1 MWIFTA
7 FLFGFMGSFHCAGM
21 CGPIALTLP
30 KKTTG
35 LALKGKLLYNSGRII
50 TYAILGAVIGLFGRS
65 LSLTGFQK
73 TVSIV
78 SGVSI
83 LLIAGVPMIS
93 KQIKPF
99 NGFLYSM
106 TNSIKKV
113 FRRLLKSD
121 SSYASLGIGLANGIL
136 PCGFVYLALGASL
149 AMGSVGGSAGYMAL
163 FGLGTVPMML
173 FLTLTGQVLN
183 FKFQRYVRLAIP
195 YIAMVMGVWLIF
207 RGINYQP
214 HSCCSH

>member
-1 MWIFTA
+1 MWILTA

-30 KKTTG
+30 KKGTG
-35 LALKGKLLYNSGRII
+35 LALRGKIFYNLGRIV
-50 TYAILGAVIGLFGRS
+50 TYSVLGAVIGLFGRS

-83 LLIAGVPMIS
+83 LLIAGIPLIS
-93 KQIKPF
+93 KKFKPF
-99 NGFLYSM
+99 NGFLYSL

-113 FRRLLKSD
+113 FRKMLQSD
-121 SSYASLGIGLANGIL
+121 SKYSSLGIGLANGIL

-183 FKFQRYVRLAIP
+183 FKFQRYVRQAIP
-195 YIAMVMGVWLIF
+195 YIALVMGVWLIF

>member
-93 KQIKPF
+93 RQIKPF
-99 NGFLYSM
+99 NGFLYSL

-113 FRRLLKSD
+113 FRKLLKSD
-121 SSYASLGIGLANGIL
+121 SSFASLGIGLANGIL

>member
-93 KQIKPF
+93 RQIKPF
-99 NGFLYSM
+99 NGFLYSL

-113 FRRLLKSD
+113 FRKLLKSD
-121 SSYASLGIGLANGIL
+121 SSFASLGIGLANGIL

-214 HSCCSH
+214 HSCCRH

>member
-93 KQIKPF
+93 RQIKPF
-99 NGFLYSM
+99 NGFLYSL
-106 TNSIKKV
+106 TNSIKNV
-113 FRRLLKSD
+113 FRKLLKSD

-214 HSCCSH
+214 HSCCRH

>member
-93 KQIKPF
+93 RQIKPF
-99 NGFLYSM
+99 NGFLYSL

-113 FRRLLKSD
+113 FRKLLKSD

-214 HSCCSH
+214 HSCCRH

>member
-1 MWIFTA
+1 MWILTA

-30 KKTTG
+30 KKATG
-35 LALKGKLLYNSGRII
+35 TALEGKIFYNVGRII
-50 TYAILGAVIGLFGRS
+50 TYSILGAIIGLFGRS
-65 LSLTGFQK
+65 LMLTGFQK

-83 LLIAGVPMIS
+83 VLIAGIPLVSRKI
-93 KQIKPF
+93 QPF
-99 NGFLYSM
+99 NGLLYKLTS
-106 TNSIKKV
+106 TIKKM
-113 FRRLLKSD
+113 FRKLLSSD
-121 SSYASLGIGLANGIL
+121 SRFSLLAIGLANGIL

-149 AMGSVGGSAGYMAL
+149 AMGSVGGSMGYMAL
-163 FGLGTVPMML
+163 FGLGTAPMML
-173 FLTLTGQVLN
+173 FLALSGQMLN
-183 FKFQRYVRLAIP
+183 FKFQRYIRLAVP
-195 YIAMVMGVWLIF
+195 YIALVMGVWLIF

>member
-1 MWIFTA
+1 MWIMTA

-21 CGPIALTLP
+21 CGPIAITLP
-30 KKTTG
+30 KRTNG
-35 LALKGKLLYNSGRII
+35 FALQGKLLYNFGRII
-50 TYAILGAVIGLFGRS
+50 TYALLGAVIGLFGRS

-83 LLIAGVPMIS
+83 LLIAGIPLIS
-93 KQIKPF
+93 KQFKPF
-99 NGFLYSM
+99 NGFLYSL

-113 FRRLLKSD
+113 FRKMLQSD
-121 SSYASLGIGLANGIL
+121 SKYSSLGIGLANGIL

-183 FKFQRYVRLAIP
+183 FKFQRYIRLAIP

-207 RGINYQP
+207 KGISYQP
-214 HSCCSH
+214 QSCCSH